1 MVQKYKK
8 KDVLFQQAV
17 EKDIEEAIFVHDEE
31 QKEEEEKERWS
42 AKSENELVEEFSRL
56 LRVSEGTMNAPLQ
69 AFRFAR
75 RYFLERED
83 DDSEFSRGE
92 SYSQSRFFK
101 KMNVAQHHGP
111 FFDQCA
117 KANAFE
123 LMMEYYG
130 LFDPRDDKMD
140 GGRLANAFISRM
152 SREMRDG
159 ENNDEGFDLNASTT
173 KSAKKNRNQSNN
185 IKKQQRVLL

>member
-1 MVQKYKK
+1 MKRRTYSRRRKETNIIHGNKKTIQSPLTPTPTPNKVVQKYKK

-42 AKSENELVEEFSRL
+42 AKSENELVEEFLRL

-83 DDSEFSRGE
+83 HDSDCLLYTSP
-92 SYSQSRFFK
+92 S
-101 KMNVAQHHGP
+101 
-111 FFDQCA
+111 
-117 KANAFE
+117 
-123 LMMEYYG
+123 
-130 LFDPRDDKMD
+130 PRD
-140 GGRLANAFISRM
+140 S
-152 SREMRDG
+152 
-159 ENNDEGFDLNASTT
+159 
-173 KSAKKNRNQSNN
+173 
-185 IKKQQRVLL
+185 

>member
-83 DDSEFSRGE
+83 DDSEFSRG
-92 SYSQSRFFK
+92 SRTRS
-101 KMNVAQHHGP
+101 
-111 FFDQCA
+111 
-117 KANAFE
+117 
-123 LMMEYYG
+123 L
-130 LFDPRDDKMD
+130 
-140 GGRLANAFISRM
+140 
-152 SREMRDG
+152 
-159 ENNDEGFDLNASTT
+159 GFL
-173 KSAKKNRNQSNN
+173 R
-185 IKKQQRVLL
+185 R